1 MLVILFDR
9 EKAMKVFLSQPMR
22 GKTHKEILSNIREVQ
37 EFLTK
42 YLDSTNI
49 EIIESYSPK
58 NKSKEPL
65 VALGDSIKM
74 LANADLA
81 VFLDD
86 WNQYR
91 GCIIEHHTA
100 KIYEVPHISV
110 KSENGLLKV
119 VEK

>member
-1 MLVILFDR
+1 
-9 EKAMKVFLSQPMR
+9 MKVFLSQPMR
-22 GKTHKEILSNIREVQ
+22 GKTHEEILSSIREVQ

-49 EIIESYSPK
+49 EIIESYSPR
-58 NKSKEPL
+58 NKDKEPL
-65 VALGDSIKM
+65 VALGDSIKD
-74 LANADLA
+74 LAKADLA
-81 VFLDD
+81 VFLND

-100 KIYEVPHISV
+100 KIYEIPNISI

-119 VEK
+119 VDK

>member
-1 MLVILFDR
+1 
-9 EKAMKVFLSQPMR
+9 MKVFLSQPMR
-22 GKTHKEILSNIREVQ
+22 DKTHEEILSNIREVQ

-100 KIYEVPHISV
+100 KIYEVPHISI
-110 KSENGLLKV
+110 KNENGLLKV

>member
-1 MLVILFDR
+1 
-9 EKAMKVFLSQPMR
+9 MKVFLSQPMR
-22 GKTHKEILSNIREVQ
+22 GKTHEEILSSIREVQ

-49 EIIESYSPK
+49 EIIESYSPR
-58 NKSKEPL
+58 NKDKEPL
-65 VALGDSIKM
+65 VALGDSIKD
-74 LANADLA
+74 LAKADLV
-81 VFLDD
+81 VFLND

-100 KIYEVPHISV
+100 KIYEIPHISI

-119 VEK
+119 VYK

>member
-1 MLVILFDR
+1 
-9 EKAMKVFLSQPMR
+9 MKIFLSQPMR
-22 GKTHKEILSNIREVQ
+22 GKTHEEILSSIREVQ

-49 EIIESYSPK
+49 EIIESYSPR
-58 NKSKEPL
+58 NKDKEPL
-65 VALGDSIKM
+65 VALGDSIKD
-74 LANADLA
+74 LAKADLV
-81 VFLDD
+81 VFLND

-100 KIYEVPHISV
+100 KIYEIPHISI

-119 VEK
+119 VDK

>member
-1 MLVILFDR
+1 
-9 EKAMKVFLSQPMR
+9 MKVFLSQPMR
-22 GKTHKEILSNIREVQ
+22 GKTHEEILSSIREVQ

-58 NKSKEPL
+58 NKDKEPL
-65 VALGDSIKM
+65 VALGDSIKD
-74 LANADLA
+74 LAKADLV
-81 VFLDD
+81 VFLND

-100 KIYEVPHISV
+100 KIYEIPHISI

-119 VEK
+119 VDK

>member
-1 MLVILFDR
+1 
-9 EKAMKVFLSQPMR
+9 MKVFLSQPMR
-22 GKTHKEILSNIREVQ
+22 GKTHEEILSNIREVQ

-91 GCIIEHHTA
+91 GCIIEYHAA

>member
-1 MLVILFDR
+1 
-9 EKAMKVFLSQPMR
+9 MKVFLSQPMR
-22 GKTHKEILSNIREVQ
+22 GKTHEEILSSIREVQ

-49 EIIESYSPK
+49 EIIESYSPR
-58 NKSKEPL
+58 NKDKEPL
-65 VALGDSIKM
+65 VALGDSIKD
-74 LANADLA
+74 LAKADLV
-81 VFLDD
+81 VFLND

-100 KIYEVPHISV
+100 KIYEIPHISI

-119 VEK
+119 VDK

>member
-1 MLVILFDR
+1 
-9 EKAMKVFLSQPMR
+9 MKVFLSQPMR
-22 GKTHKEILSNIREVQ
+22 GKTHEEILSSIREVQ

-49 EIIESYSPK
+49 EIIESYSPR
-58 NKSKEPL
+58 NKDKEPL
-65 VALGDSIKM
+65 VALGDSIKD
-74 LANADLA
+74 LVKADLA
-81 VFLDD
+81 VFLND

-100 KIYEVPHISV
+100 KIYEIPHIFV
-110 KSENGLLKV
+110 RSENGLLRV